1 MKLLDLSLVSP
12 AGNLACDEVLLNWS
26 EAGGGG
32 EILRFWEPREHFVV
46 VGYANKVEAEVDVAA
61 CTARNV
67 PIFRRCSGGG
77 TVLQGPGCL
86 NYALILQIAADS
98 PIASISGANKFIMER
113 HRAAVESA
121 IHNPQPAITV
131 RGHTDLVA
139 GEHKFSGN
147 SQRRRKRA
155 LLFHGTFLLNLNL
168 PLVAKLLHMPSQQ
181 PDYRHNRSHTD
192 FLTNLNV
199 PADRLKSALGKVW
212 NAIET
217 LDDFPEQEMRRLMAE
232 KYSTAEWNLKL

>member
-1 MKLLDLSLVSP
+1 M
-12 AGNLACDEVLLNWS
+12 
-26 EAGGGG
+26 
-32 EILRFWEPREHFVV
+32 
-46 VGYANKVEAEVDVAA
+46 
-61 CTARNV
+61 
-67 PIFRRCSGGG
+67 
-77 TVLQGPGCL
+77 
-86 NYALILQIAADS
+86 
-98 PIASISGANKFIMER
+98 
-113 HRAAVESA
+113 
-121 IHNPQPAITV
+121 

-168 PLVAKLLHMPSQQ
+168 PLVAKFLHMPSQQ
-181 PDYRHNRSHTD
+181 PDYRRNRSHTD